1 MEPETETEEIAQD
14 KEMVD
19 FRKINIFGE
28 SRVGKSKFISW
39 LENYENEE
47 YQIIDPN
54 KRESLPAYNEEL
66 NLVEE
71 KVKRVKVPINKK
83 KDLHLLIY
91 ETNISSYDNIKN
103 YLDTLLFQTEC
114 VLIMWDKSELG
125 TFNNIPNL
133 VQYILD
139 IFKKINT
146 KINIYIVQNKSD
158 LEYPEE
164 EEIED
169 EETDVEKI
177 EKQIEILKNKYKDSV
192 HEAKISLLNKENINE
207 LLLDISKN
215 LDELREKKIMYYI
228 KFKYPLQL
236 IENKNKEDF
245 IHICLVGS
253 GNVGKKTFLQS
264 LLNEEKNGINI
275 IEEKLDQNYL
285 LVQLYYPQAI
295 RLFVKISK
303 TSELN
308 EDLIKKCQGFLVFMD
323 LTIKKGFMPAK
334 DYIEAIKNKGKE
346 KIIILANKIDQTKER
361 KIRKQNCK
369 TFADDVNCQYIEC
382 SCLDRINV
390 LEAFRDIVEFS
401 YIEDIIIEDKN
412 KELEEKNMKLKNEVE
427 NLNEEKKEKLKI
439 KNKKVILKKD
449 RKKKLI
455 VKEQE
460 EKLME
465 IEKEKLLENQE
476 KNLEVEK
483 KEEKID
489 VEKNEDNLNVEKNEE
504 NWENKED
511 NLNSEKKEERRDKN
525 ENEKLDEN
533 NKLKE
538 KDDEKRCCY
547 FF

>member
-91 ETNISSYDNIKN
+91 ETNISSYDRIKN
-103 YLDTLLFQTEC
+103 HLDTLLFQTEC

-177 EKQIEILKNKYKDSV
+177 EKQIEMLKNEYKDSV
-192 HEAKISLLNKENINE
+192 HEAKISLLKKENIYE
-207 LLLDISKN
+207 L
-215 LDELREKKIMYYI
+215 
-228 KFKYPLQL
+228 
-236 IENKNKEDF
+236 
-245 IHICLVGS
+245 
-253 GNVGKKTFLQS
+253 
-264 LLNEEKNGINI
+264 
-275 IEEKLDQNYL
+275 
-285 LVQLYYPQAI
+285 
-295 RLFVKISK
+295 
-303 TSELN
+303 
-308 EDLIKKCQGFLVFMD
+308 LIKK
-323 LTIKKGFMPAK
+323 
-334 DYIEAIKNKGKE
+334 
-346 KIIILANKIDQTKER
+346 ILFI
-361 KIRKQNCK
+361 
-369 TFADDVNCQYIEC
+369 FV
-382 SCLDRINV
+382 
-390 LEAFRDIVEFS
+390 
-401 YIEDIIIEDKN
+401 
-412 KELEEKNMKLKNEVE
+412 
-427 NLNEEKKEKLKI
+427 
-439 KNKKVILKKD
+439 
-449 RKKKLI
+449 
-455 VKEQE
+455 
-460 EKLME
+460 
-465 IEKEKLLENQE
+465 
-476 KNLEVEK
+476 
-483 KEEKID
+483 
-489 VEKNEDNLNVEKNEE
+489 
-504 NWENKED
+504 
-511 NLNSEKKEERRDKN
+511 
-525 ENEKLDEN
+525 
-533 NKLKE
+533 
-538 KDDEKRCCY
+538 
-547 FF
+547 

>member
-103 YLDTLLFQTEC
+103 HLDTLLFQTEC

-177 EKQIEILKNKYKDSV
+177 EKQIEMLKNKYKDSV
-192 HEAKISLLNKENINE
+192 HEAKISLLKKENIND
-207 LLLDISKN
+207 LLLDINRN
-215 LDELREKKIMYYI
+215 LDELR
-228 KFKYPLQL
+228 
-236 IENKNKEDF
+236 
-245 IHICLVGS
+245 
-253 GNVGKKTFLQS
+253 
-264 LLNEEKNGINI
+264 
-275 IEEKLDQNYL
+275 
-285 LVQLYYPQAI
+285 
-295 RLFVKISK
+295 
-303 TSELN
+303 
-308 EDLIKKCQGFLVFMD
+308 
-323 LTIKKGFMPAK
+323 
-334 DYIEAIKNKGKE
+334 
-346 KIIILANKIDQTKER
+346 
-361 KIRKQNCK
+361 
-369 TFADDVNCQYIEC
+369 
-382 SCLDRINV
+382 
-390 LEAFRDIVEFS
+390 
-401 YIEDIIIEDKN
+401 
-412 KELEEKNMKLKNEVE
+412 
-427 NLNEEKKEKLKI
+427 
-439 KNKKVILKKD
+439 
-449 RKKKLI
+449 
-455 VKEQE
+455 
-460 EKLME
+460 
-465 IEKEKLLENQE
+465 
-476 KNLEVEK
+476 
-483 KEEKID
+483 
-489 VEKNEDNLNVEKNEE
+489 
-504 NWENKED
+504 
-511 NLNSEKKEERRDKN
+511 
-525 ENEKLDEN
+525 
-533 NKLKE
+533 
-538 KDDEKRCCY
+538 
-547 FF
+547 

>member
-19 FRKINIFGE
+19 FRKINIFGD
-28 SRVGKSKFISW
+28 SRVGKSSFISW
-39 LENYENEE
+39 LENYENKKF
-47 YQIIDPN
+47 QIIDPN
-54 KRESLPAYNEEL
+54 KRDSLPAFNEEL

-71 KVKRVKVPINKK
+71 KVKTVKVPINEK

-91 ETNISSYDNIKN
+91 ETNISSYDRIKN
-103 YLDTLLFQTEC
+103 HLDTLLFQTEC

-139 IFKKINT
+139 IFKNRNT

-169 EETDVEKI
+169 EETDIEKI
-177 EKQIEILKNKYKDSV
+177 ENEIINLTTDYKDSV
-192 HEAKISLLNKENINE
+192 HEVKISLKNEENNENIYN
-207 LLLDISKN
+207 LLLDINRN
-215 LDELREKKIMYYI
+215 LDELRSKKIMYYT
-228 KFKYPLQL
+228 KFKYPIQL
-236 IENKNKEDF
+236 IENKNNEDF
-245 IHICLVGS
+245 INICLVGS
-253 GNVGKKTFLQS
+253 ENTGKKTFLQS

-275 IEEKLDQNYL
+275 IEEKLAQNYL
-285 LVQLYYPQAI
+285 EVELYYTQVI
-295 RLFVKISK
+295 RLFVKITK

-308 EDLIKKCQGFLVFMD
+308 EDLIKKCQGFLVFAD
-323 LTIKKGFMPAK
+323 LTIKKGLNPAEE
-334 DYIEAIKNKGKE
+334 YIKAIQNKGE
-346 KIIILANKIDQTKER
+346 KQIIILGNKIDQTEER
-361 KIRKQNCK
+361 AIHKSTCK
-369 TFADDVNCQYIEC
+369 NFANNFNCQYIEC

-390 LEAFRDIVEFS
+390 LEAFRNIVELS
-401 YIEDIIIEDKN
+401 YIQFREEPKEDIIIEDQK
-412 KELEEKNMKLKNEVE
+412 KELEENNMKLKNE
-427 NLNEEKKEKLKI
+427 
-439 KNKKVILKKD
+439 NKKVILKKD
-449 RKKKLI
+449 RKVKLK
-455 VKEQE
+455 VEE

-465 IEKEKLLENQE
+465 IEKEKFL
-476 KNLEVEK
+476 
-483 KEEKID
+483 
-489 VEKNEDNLNVEKNEE
+489 
-504 NWENKED
+504 ENKED

>member
-91 ETNISSYDNIKN
+91 ETNISSYDRIKN
-103 YLDTLLFQTEC
+103 HLDTLLFQTEC

-139 IFKKINT
+139 IFKNRNT

-169 EETDVEKI
+169 EETDIEKI
-177 EKQIEILKNKYKDSV
+177 ENEIINLTTDYKDSV
-192 HEAKISLLNKENINE
+192 HEVKISLKNEENNENIYN
-207 LLLDISKN
+207 LLLDINRN
-215 LDELREKKIMYYI
+215 LDELRSKKIMYYT
-228 KFKYPLQL
+228 KFKYPIQL
-236 IENKNKEDF
+236 IENKNNEDF
-245 IHICLVGS
+245 INICLVGS
-253 GNVGKKTFLQS
+253 ENTGKKTFLQS

-275 IEEKLDQNYL
+275 IEEKLAQNYL
-285 LVQLYYPQAI
+285 EVELYYPQVI
-295 RLFVKISK
+295 RLFVKITK

-308 EDLIKKCQGFLVFMD
+308 EDLIKKCQGFLVFAD
-323 LTIKKGFMPAK
+323 LTIKKGLNPAEE
-334 DYIEAIKNKGKE
+334 YIKAIQNKGE
-346 KIIILANKIDQTKER
+346 KQIIILGNKIDQTEER
-361 KIRKQNCK
+361 AIHKSTCK
-369 TFADDVNCQYIEC
+369 NFANNFNCQYIEC

-390 LEAFRDIVEFS
+390 LEAFRNIVELS
-401 YIEDIIIEDKN
+401 YIQFREEPKEDIIIEDQN
-412 KELEEKNMKLKNEVE
+412 KELEENNMKLKN
-427 NLNEEKKEKLKI
+427 

-449 RKKKLI
+449 RKVKLK
-455 VKEQE
+455 VEEQE

-465 IEKEKLLENQE
+465 IDKEKFLENQV
-476 KNLEVEK
+476 KNLDVEK
-483 KEEKID
+483 KREKIE

-538 KDDEKRCCY
+538 KDDVKRCCY